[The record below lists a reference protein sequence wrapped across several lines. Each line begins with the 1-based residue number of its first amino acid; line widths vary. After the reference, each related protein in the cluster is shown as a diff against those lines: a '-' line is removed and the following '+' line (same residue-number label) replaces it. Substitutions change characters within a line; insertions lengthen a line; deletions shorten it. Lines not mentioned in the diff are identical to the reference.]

1 MDRAAASGPQFQSEK
16 IGPQKCETVHVIP
29 AVLVSTS
36 LVVDTERL
44 HWAEE
49 GITKMYYVA
58 DACR

>member
-1 MDRAAASGPQFQSEK
+1 MEAAPNFRVKKSAPK
-16 IGPQKCETVHVIP
+16 KYETVYVIP
-29 AVLVSTS
+29 AVLVPTS